1 MKDLA
6 EPLNPELRGE
16 ADYCTARR
24 IADILLCSKQHV
36 YNLANGK
43 VAGVPSLPAIRL
55 GRTLRFDRKSVA
67 RWAAKLESSD
77 VACDKRTTQ
86 SVP

>member
-43 VAGVPSLPAIRL
+43 VAGVPRLPAIRL
-55 GRTLRFDRKSVA
+55 GRTLRFDRESVKKWMA
-67 RWAAKLESSD
+67 DIEAAGVGCSNG
-77 VACDKRTTQ
+77 TT
-86 SVP
+86 P